1 MDIKMAIEYRNEVP
15 HIEDYWPLFLSTGW
29 NEIFKM
35 EKSDI
40 ERALANSSFV
50 IAAYAADKLVGFARA
65 VSDGV
70 MYAAVYDV
78 IVHPDF
84 QKQGIGKRL
93 VENITKLC
101 KESGVF
107 SVHLFAAEGT
117 EPFYNKAGFKARP
130 QTMPGMR
137 YEG

>member
-1 MDIKMAIEYRNEVP
+1 MDTQMAIEYSNELP
-15 HIEDYWPLFLSTGW
+15 DIEDYWPLFLSTGW

-35 EKSDI
+35 DKPDI
-40 ERALANSSFV
+40 ERALANSTFAVS
-50 IAAYAADKLVGFARA
+50 AYASEKLVGFARA

-78 IVHPDF
+78 IVHP
-84 QKQGIGKRL
+84 QYQRQGIGKAL
-93 VENITKLC
+93 VEKITKQC

-117 EPFYNKAGFKARP
+117 EPFYKKAGFKARP
-130 QTMPGMR
+130 QSMPGMR